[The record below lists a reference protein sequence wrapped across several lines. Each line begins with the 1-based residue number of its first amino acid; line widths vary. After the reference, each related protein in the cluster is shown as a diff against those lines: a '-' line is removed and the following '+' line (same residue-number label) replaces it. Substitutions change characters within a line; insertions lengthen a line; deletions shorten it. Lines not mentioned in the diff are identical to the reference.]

1 VRFAGYPHEFTPF
14 GALTPIIGI
23 RRAFAPILLA
33 FGALAP
39 IDQLTVA
46 LRDALLQRVLAQYR
60 CDRMRAM
67 PHRVATAY
75 TRAIC
80 TTEVRNSG
88 GGLMKVLAW
97 ASHASR
103 ARYEHPCRKRRRSHC
118 AAILADDVGLLY
130 DAMGPIVPTQ
140 FQRLETGGSQ
150 PRCHRPPRPAE
161 PAESGSD
168 DGSSIARKSIIDMVT
183 STLGLL

>member
-130 DAMGPIVPTQ
+130 DAMGPS
-140 FQRLETGGSQ
+140 FQLSSSAS
-150 PRCHRPPRPAE
+150 RPADRS
-161 PAESGSD
+161 PSVIGHHGPRSRRSQA
-168 DGSSIARKSIIDMVT
+168 ATTVRA
-183 STLGLL
+183 